1 MVRNIFK
8 IVKYISVILFFNSSF
23 LFSECRVTLTENF
36 FNDDIIGYYL
46 SAIDIDTGESN
57 LLLFDYQINFI
68 DCDEY
73 SLEEL
78 SIGFNIDI
86 NLPNHIDDQISII
99 EGTFRLNNININNE
113 VYSISFRNTDLN
125 SDTVNL
131 PSGVE
136 FSMNSS
142 DYTIGITDNQIE
154 ELSDLILGLGRLPNG
169 RYSFKFE
176 VANCPDSINCD
187 DAGLIKELN
196 IFLPE
201 YLSLLSPGSSDISD
215 LLYNQVYI
223 PYPIF
228 QWNAD
233 YCSKCGNYLIR
244 ICEYNPDI
252 HNSLE
257 DAINS
262 LSIIPTGIGFLDT
275 GSQNNVFQYPVT
287 GFEDLYPGNFYVWQV
302 KRSFETTYGFEE
314 ELSDIFIFQM
324 NNNENEQSNNNTELN
339 EQNLDLILQFIG
351 QSKFDELFV
360 LDSGDLYNYNPTST
374 INIDGQEKSL
384 DYLLELIELLNNS
397 QIEIIEVD
405 VE

>member
-1 MVRNIFK
+1 MDSNIFK
-8 IVKYISVILFFNSSF
+8 VVKYIALSLFLSTSF
-23 LFSECRVTLTENF
+23 LFSECKITLTENF

-68 DCDEY
+68 GCPEDSPKE
-73 SLEEL
+73 LEIEF
-78 SIGFNIDI
+78 SIEI
-86 NLPNHIDDQISII
+86 NLPGHTNQISII
-99 EGTFRLNNININNE
+99 EGTFKLTNITINDQ

-125 SDTVNL
+125 SDTVAL

-136 FSMNSS
+136 FSMD
-142 DYTIGITDNQIE
+142 DYTIGITANQAE
-154 ELSDLILGLGRLPNG
+154 ELSELILGLGRLPNG
-169 RYSFKFE
+169 RYSFTFE
-176 VANCPDSINCD
+176 VVSCD
-187 DAGLIKELN
+187 AADFADAKIIKELN

-233 YCSKCGNYLIR
+233 YCSKCGDYSIR
-244 ICEYNPDI
+244 ICEYDPDT
-252 HNSLE
+252 HSSLE

-262 LSIIPTGIGFLDT
+262 LSILPIGTGFLDT
-275 GSQNNVFQYPVT
+275 DSQNNIFQYPVT
-287 GFEDLYPGNFYVWQV
+287 GFEDLHPGNFYVWQV
-302 KRSFETTYGFEE
+302 KRSFETTYGLEE
-314 ELSDIFIFQM
+314 KLSDIFVFQM
-324 NNNENEQSNNNTELN
+324 NDNEQSSNNTELN
-339 EQNLDLILQFIG
+339 EQNLNLILQFIG
-351 QSKFDELFV
+351 QFKFDELFA
-360 LDSGDLYNYNPTST
+360 LDSGELYNYNPSST

-397 QIEIIEVD
+397 QIQILEVN